1 MLSQRSRSSD
11 GGFAVQSTSWAL
23 SIDSVDEF
31 ACASS
36 RSSETSCAM
45 QRLASCKIDKSTWM
59 CSLKAANSSRRS
71 SLQRRPGATLSGSEP
86 MGLRGAIG
94 NSSTTRR
101 TSLPMVSRKAANSA
115 RSPASPT
122 PRVSRS
128 RRSSSA
134 RRSWEPRI
142 CMSSRQSASASGRS
156 TEDPEAP
163 PSALRRSAGADAE
176 SRLSLCRASP
186 SASSGTTSPPNE
198 ETLPFC
204 DWHPALQ
211 PSVDVVVPALEG
223 GSTGGVLV
231 GPETRHWTR
240 TLKVWALMPRS
251 AGLGDNTLH
260 MLVALNETPGR
271 DMPAAAWAGS
281 CSCTASAFKAT
292 ATTLGVRLPSSAS
305 SHRDDAEPP
314 AATRPPP
321 EPAQWRELASGER
334 SAARTGLSTARKG
347 VSTATFSWPACQTG
361 AAAASPQPD
370 AAGAEARRFASGGG
384 WGATTTRVWDV
395 AVGERIDAIA
405 TTDRQADRA
414 RRLPAG
420 GCWLATRGATAERRL
435 L

>member
-23 SIDSVDEF
+23 KIDSVDEF

-36 RSSETSCAM
+36 CSSETICAL
-45 QRLASCKIDKSTWM
+45 QRLASCKIDKSPWM
-59 CSLKAANSSRRS
+59 CSLKAANSKRS
-71 SLQRRPGATLSGSEP
+71 SLQRRPGAALSGSERV
-86 MGLRGAIG
+86 GLRGASG
-94 NSSTTRR
+94 KSSTMRR
-101 TSLPMVSRKAANSA
+101 TSMPMVSRKAASSA
-115 RSPASPT
+115 RSPGSPT

-128 RRSSSA
+128 RRNSSA

-142 CMSSRQSASASGRS
+142 CMSSHQSASASGRS

-186 SASSGTTSPPNE
+186 STSSGTTSPPKE
-198 ETLPFC
+198 WTLPFC
-204 DWHPALQ
+204 NWHPALQ

-223 GSTGGVLV
+223 GRIGGVLV
-231 GPETRHWTR
+231 GPETRPWTR

-251 AGLGDNTLH
+251 TGLGDNILPL
-260 MLVALNETPGR
+260 LVALNETPGR
-271 DMPAAAWAGS
+271 DMPAAAWASS
-281 CSCTASAFKAT
+281 CFCKASDLEAT
-292 ATTLGVRLPSSAS
+292 ATTLGVRLPSGAS
-305 SHRDDAEPP
+305 RHRDDAEPP

-321 EPAQWRELASGER
+321 GPAQWREVASGER
-334 SAARTGLSTARKG
+334 SAARTGLSTAQKG
-347 VSTATFSWPACQTG
+347 VSTATFSSPACQTG
-361 AAAASPQPD
+361 VAAASPQPD
-370 AAGAEARRFASGGG
+370 AAGAEAIRFASGGG
-384 WGATTTRVWDV
+384 WGATTTRVLDV
-395 AVGERIDAIA
+395 AVGARIDAIA

-420 GCWLATRGATAERRL
+420 GCWLATRGASAERRL